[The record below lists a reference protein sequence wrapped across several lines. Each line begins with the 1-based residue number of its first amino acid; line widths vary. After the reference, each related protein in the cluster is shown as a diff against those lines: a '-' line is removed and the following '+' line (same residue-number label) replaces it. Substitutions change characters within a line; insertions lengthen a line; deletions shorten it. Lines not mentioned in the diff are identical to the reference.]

1 MESRFCWQHRRCH
14 RACPVRDLRLLRCW
28 TYFQEENQ
36 AGLKAC
42 DQCDY
47 RLSWQSGMAPGGE
60 GVGIR
65 RGRRQPTVLVVD
77 DEPNILFALE
87 EAVRGEGFSCV
98 GAADGEEGLLI
109 ARGIRPDL
117 VITDV
122 IMPGLNGF
130 ELCRSLKDDELTRHI
145 PVIIVTVRATEKERL
160 EGILAGADAY
170 LVKPFNGA
178 DLREAI
184 DRLMPR

>member
-1 MESRFCWQHRRCH
+1 M
-14 RACPVRDLRLLRCW
+14 RDLRLLMCW
-28 TYFQEENQ
+28 TYFQEESE

-42 DQCDY
+42 DQCEY
-47 RLSWQSGMAPGGE
+47 RLAWREGTAGGGE
-60 GVGIR
+60 AVALR

-87 EAVRGEGFSCV
+87 EAVRNEGFSCV
-98 GAADGEEGLLI
+98 GAADGEEALLI

-130 ELCRSLKDDELTRHI
+130 DLCRTLKDDDVTRHI
-145 PVIIVTVRATEKERL
+145 PIIMVTVRATEKERL
-160 EGILAGADAY
+160 EGVLAGADAY
-170 LVKPFNGA
+170 LVKPFNSS
-178 DLREAI
+178 DLRAAI
-184 DRLMPR
+184 DHLLRR